1 MIDDQHFKQL
11 GTHEIILEFL
21 IGAINELSYIRANL
35 IQPNEFIE
43 TRYNWLISIYE
54 DSTGEAADWAN

>member
-1 MIDDQHFKQL
+1 MIDERHYQQL
-11 GTHEIILEFL
+11 GTNDLILEYL
-21 IGAINELSYIRANL
+21 VGAINELNYIRSNL
-35 IQPNEFIE
+35 VQPNEFIE